1 MAAVKI
7 KVGSRPSGLDA
18 AGWKKILLSN
28 SLVTVR
34 QNLRKALVHFI
45 KHICVNKAEIN
56 PH

>member
-34 QNLRKALVHFI
+34 QNLRKHWFI
-45 KHICVNKAEIN
+45 SLSTFVSIKQK
-56 PH
+56 